1 MQKTEEQQL
10 VLDIIEHAHK
20 KQYTKFHRIT
30 SWKEYRFYYG
40 NRLATKLIIK
50 ALKSS
55 SKNLFKEYCKDVEA
69 GTQDFSKLL
78 AFSQIRDITTFYE
91 LDLVLI
97 RNMLDE
103 YDKYLNEGNFWRAVI
118 LEEEREI

>member
-1 MQKTEEQQL
+1 MQKTEEQL

-30 SWKEYRFYYG
+30 SWKEYRFYYS

-55 SKNLFKEYCKDVEA
+55 SKNLFKEYCKDVKDGA
-69 GTQDFSKLL
+69 QDFSKLL
-78 AFSQIRDITTFYE
+78 AYSQINEITTFYE

-97 RNMLDE
+97 QNMLNE
-103 YDKYLNEGNFWRAVI
+103 YDKYLNEGNFWKAVI